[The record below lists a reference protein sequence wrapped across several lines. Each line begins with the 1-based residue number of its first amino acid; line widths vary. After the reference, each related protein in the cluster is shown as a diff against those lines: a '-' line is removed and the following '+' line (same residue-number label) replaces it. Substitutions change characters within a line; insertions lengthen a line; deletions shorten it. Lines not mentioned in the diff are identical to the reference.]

1 MKATLPATRHVTGHG
16 TGKRSKFAGRMIG
29 AALAAAFLT
38 ALPVMG
44 ASEAQATFCSNDG
57 ARFNEWKAAF
67 KAANAGQFKA
77 STWAK
82 FDRVSYSTKVIYRD
96 RNQKSFRMSFD
107 EFYKKRATGVA
118 PLARKKIAEYR
129 TYFDRAEQQFGV
141 PPEIIAAIWGLE
153 SAFGRYKGE
162 PLPIL
167 ESVATLS
174 YDCRR
179 TELFTKQLFAAL
191 TVIDRGMSDLS
202 TRTGAWAGEIGQTQF
217 LASSY
222 LMAATDYD
230 GGGVDVWNS
239 APDVIGSTAN
249 WLAKHGWKR
258 GQPYHE
264 GTANFRVIQAWNK
277 AGVYQKTIAKLAAEI
292 VGR

>member
-1 MKATLPATRHVTGHG
+1 MKAFSLAARTKSARLA
-16 TGKRSKFAGRMIG
+16 GKYRASRSAPLLTTIA
-29 AALAAAFLT
+29 AALLGLAMAA
-38 ALPVMG
+38 P
-44 ASEAQATFCSNDG
+44 ASANFCSNDG
-57 ARFNEWKAAF
+57 ARFEEWKATF
-67 KAANAGQFKA
+67 KAENASRYKP

-82 FDRVSYSTKVIYRD
+82 FDGVRYSTKVISRD
-96 RNQKSFRMSFD
+96 RNQRSFRLSFD

-118 PLARKKIAEYR
+118 PLARKKINEYSA
-129 TYFDRAEQQFGV
+129 YFQRAEQQFGV
-141 PPEIIAAIWGLE
+141 QPEIIAAIWGLE

-179 TELFTKQLFAAL
+179 TELFTEQLFAAL

-202 TRTGAWAGEIGQTQF
+202 KRTGAWAGEIGQTQF
-217 LASSY
+217 LPASY
-222 LMAATDYD
+222 LLAATDYD

-239 APDVIGSTAN
+239 PADVIGSTAN
-249 WLAKHGWKR
+249 WLAKNGWRR

-264 GTANFRVIQAWNK
+264 GTANFGVIQKWNK